1 MSTHLDKGHLHNHI
15 VVNSVSF
22 MDGKMFRND
31 FKTYYQGIRKVS
43 DDLCRQNQLSVIET
57 DGRGISYGEWR
68 NRREGKPTLRGMVK
82 ADVEMALAE
91 SSDFDDF
98 VGKLQKMGYEVKYG
112 PRVKHMAVRHQDSK
126 RFVRLDGVAP
136 QFSEAELRAFHAT
149 EKTSARNAAGI
160 SGRKPACAAKLAER
174 TGTSGRAPRALP
186 QQTEPSV

>member
-1 MSTHLDKGHLHNHI
+1 M
-15 VVNSVSF
+15 
-22 MDGKMFRND
+22 
-31 FKTYYQGIRKVS
+31 
-43 DDLCRQNQLSVIET
+43 SVIET

-91 SSDFDDF
+91 SADFDDF

-136 QFSEAELRAFHAT
+136 QFSEAELREFFTQLKNFRPKCGRNIRQKISLCSKVGRRHRHCRLYAARAAT
-149 EKTSARNAAGI
+149 AD
-160 SGRKPACAAKLAER
+160 
-174 TGTSGRAPRALP
+174 
-186 QQTEPSV
+186 